1 MRAIGLN
8 VNGTNGINEYYRP
21 IGQGEAVDI
30 ERRRALK
37 KHWWGFVS
45 AFYNSNALQCG
56 FTQLQCGMQMVE
68 NMNRVSKPGG
78 TRPLS
83 FLIRTSGK

>member
-21 IGQGEAVDI
+21 IGRARGGDI
-30 ERRRALK
+30 ERRRVLK
-37 KHWWGFVS
+37 KHRCGFVS

-56 FTQLQCGMQMVE
+56 FIQFQCGRQMVE
-68 NMNRVSKPGG
+68 NRVSKPGG
-78 TRPLS
+78 TGPLS

>member
-1 MRAIGLN
+1 MNTIGRSDEQ
-8 VNGTNGINEYYRP
+8 G
-21 IGQGEAVDI
+21 GEAVDI
-30 ERRRALK
+30 ERRRDLK
-37 KHWWGFVS
+37 KHWWDFVS
-45 AFYNSNALQCG
+45 AFYYSNALQCG
-56 FTQLQCGMQMVE
+56 FIQFQCGRQMVE